1 MSHRMDIVG
10 IGVSVWDSLMLVDSL
25 PQPGSVVQAE
35 RHLEGIGGGITVA
48 MATAA
53 RLGSKTALIDSV
65 GDDPAGIRIFQTL
78 SAEGVDTQAIAR
90 HAGLTSSAAS
100 IWSDR
105 RSAERT
111 IVFSPGSACERLRW
125 TPQIEQLISQAKIL
139 HFNGRH
145 GEICLRAIRVAKEC
159 GVKISFDGG
168 AYRYRPEIL
177 PMLRAADFAIL
188 ARQFADSHVRSQAD
202 CLRRLPAMELAES
215 LMEEFDCEIVAVTDG
230 PAGSDW
236 VARDGASFHRP
247 AVSPELAIDTTGCG
261 DTFHGAFLHGYA
273 RGQGIRRAAEL
284 AARVASE
291 NARRL
296 GGLAFATN
304 P

>member
-1 MSHRMDIVG
+1 MDIVG
-10 IGVSVWDSLMLVDSL
+10 IGVSVWDSLMLVDAL

-53 RLGSKTALIDSV
+53 RLGSSAALIDSL
-65 GDDPAGIRIFQTL
+65 GEDAAGTRILQAL
-78 SAEGVDTQAIAR
+78 NIEGVDTQAIVR
-90 HAGLTSSAAS
+90 SAGTTSSVAS
-100 IWSDR
+100 IWSER
-105 RSAERT
+105 QSAERT
-111 IVFSPGSACERLRW
+111 IVFSPGSACERLQW
-125 TPQIEQLISQAKIL
+125 TPQIEQLIARSRVL

-145 GEICLRAIRVAKEC
+145 GDVCLQAIRVARES

-177 PMLRAADFAIL
+177 PMLRAADLVIV
-188 ARQFADSHVRSQAD
+188 ARQFAESHLQPPSDSE
-202 CLRRLPAMELAES
+202 RRRPAMELAES
-215 LMEEFDCEIVAVTDG
+215 LMEDLDCEIVAVTDG
-230 PAGSDW
+230 AAGSAW
-236 VARDGASFHRP
+236 VEREGSGFHQP
-247 AVSPELAIDTTGCG
+247 AISPELAIDTTGCG
-261 DTFHGAFLHGYA
+261 DTYHGAFLHGYV
-273 RGQGIRRAAEL
+273 RGHGTRQAAEL

-296 GGLAFATN
+296 GGLAFATS